1 MYILVYIQYCIQ
13 YICHLHSNVFM
24 HIIEQEERERKWYMY
39 VCTRVSVSR
48 QTLTLLASLI
58 QEDYVKWKG
67 SLFFR
72 FISTLLDEE
81 LRVFGKEEVRKE
93 GGREGGTAF
102 Y

>member
-1 MYILVYIQYCIQ
+1 M
-13 YICHLHSNVFM
+13 
-24 HIIEQEERERKWYMY
+24 YMY
-39 VCTRVSVSR
+39 MCAHVSVSR

-58 QEDYVKWKG
+58 QEDHVKWKG

-81 LRVFGKEEVRKE
+81 LRVFGKEGVKKE
-93 GGREGGTAF
+93 GGREGGREGGAAF